1 MKRWQSIIT
10 MDTNLMNELK
20 TYNVKVVNK
29 KAVGV
34 WPRADVI
41 SEYDNLSYDQVTKIK
56 EIWANTVYNVVIKES
71 E

>member
-1 MKRWQSIIT
+1 MKKYS
-10 MDTNLMNELK
+10 
-20 TYNVKVVNK
+20 VKVVNP

-41 SEYDNLSYDQVTKIK
+41 CEYDNLSYEQVTKII
-56 EIWANTVYNVVIKES
+56 EIWATTVCNVVIKES

>member
-1 MKRWQSIIT
+1 MKKYS
-10 MDTNLMNELK
+10 
-20 TYNVKVVNK
+20 VKVVNPR
-29 KAVGV
+29 AVGV

-56 EIWANTVYNVVIKES
+56 EIWATTVYNVVIKES